1 MGRFWEA
8 AAGVMVA
15 VILWIV
21 VSKQGK
27 EFSLGLSL
35 VACCLA
41 LMLVSSYL
49 DPVFDL
55 ITRLEQ
61 LGGIQQEWINVMLK
75 AVGIGMIVEI
85 GSLICADA
93 GNTALGKTF
102 QFAAGTIVLWQSL
115 PLFTTLIG
123 IIEDILLLI

>member
-8 AAGVMVA
+8 AAGIMVA
-15 VILWIV
+15 VVLWIV

-27 EFSLGLSL
+27 EFSLGLSI

-41 LMLVSSYL
+41 LILIASYL

-55 ITRLEQ
+55 IARLEN
-61 LGGIQQEWINVMLK
+61 LAGLRQEWISVMLK
-75 AVGIGMIVEI
+75 AVGIGVIVEI

-93 GNTALGKTF
+93 GNTALGKTL
-102 QFAAGTIVLWQSL
+102 QIAGTTVILWLSV
-115 PLFTTLIG
+115 PLMSGLI
-123 IIEDILLLI
+123 DLLERMLGEV